1 MKLFQKLIAAPAI
14 ISLASGFAV
23 NAAEI
28 NSTDLSD
35 YANSNNLVSLGDFKS
50 DTLFPGDWAYDSLKD
65 LTNSPKFNGNSV
77 TRLEAAA
84 ELNSLIAGGE
94 GLMNGAAIG
103 RLSDELGSELAIMK
117 GRVDGL
123 EARVNGIEAGSFSDT
138 TTMSGSAGFLI
149 GAESLNGD
157 ANEAVMAEYFFEVD
171 LNTSFTGEDKLNIE
185 LETGNHPGVGVGKD
199 KEGLDWGSDKGDSL
213 AVSDLNYTFPL
224 GGWTVAVGDSMDAS
238 KTWPNAC
245 AVNNM
250 VDNLGDCGAANSVDL
265 SGDVS
270 FSASKEFGDGWEIG
284 LGVSADSGETSR
296 GMFTLEGDDM
306 YGVALGYETDTY
318 GFTAAYSMKEKTD
331 LESNDA
337 TGTEKDGGE
346 WDAAD
351 TQTNSTYYGLVG
363 YYSPEFSPI
372 TLSGGIELTDVE
384 GSNTDKTQWTVGVST
399 EVGEGTLS
407 ATIGTNGSIADNAAE
422 EMAYDLSYEYPINDS
437 MSITPF
443 VYIVEESAANK
454 DDAVGLGTFVSF
466 SF

>member
-35 YANSNNLVSLGDFKS
+35 YSNSNNLVSLDNFKS

-65 LTNSPKFNGNSV
+65 LTNSPKFNGKSV
-77 TRLEAAA
+77 SRLEAAA
-84 ELNSLIAGGE
+84 ELNNLIAGGE
-94 GLMNGAAIG
+94 GLMNGAAIN

-123 EARVNGIEAGSFSDT
+123 EARVNTIEAGSFSDT

-149 GAESLNGD
+149 GATDSATESND
-157 ANEAVMAEYFFEVD
+157 TVQFEYIVEVD

-185 LETGNHPGVGVGKD
+185 IETGNGLTNVGAD
-199 KEGLDWGSDKGDSL
+199 KTGLDWGSSNADELKID
-213 AVSDLNYTFPL
+213 DINYTFPL
-224 GGWTVAVGDSMDAS
+224 GSWKVAVGDSMDAS

-270 FSASKEFGDGWEIG
+270 LSASTEFGDGWELG
-284 LGVSADSGETSR
+284 LGISADSGDTSR
-296 GMFTLEGDDM
+296 GMFSKEGDDM
-306 YGVALGYETDTY
+306 YGIAVGYERDTF

-331 LESNDA
+331 LGSDKTWQA
-337 TGTEKDGGE
+337 TDS
-346 WDAAD
+346 
-351 TQTNSTYYGLVG
+351 QTDSTYWGLVG
-363 YYSPEFSPI
+363 YYSPESVPF
-372 TLSGGIELTDVE
+372 TLSGGFELSDIEGT
-384 GSNTDKTQWTVGVST
+384 NTDKTQWTVGVSSDI
-399 EVGEGTLS
+399 GEGTLS
-407 ATIGTNGSIADNAAE
+407 ATFGTNGAIAENAE
-422 EMAYDLSYEYPINDS
+422 EIYAYDLSYEYPINDS

-443 VYIVEESAANK
+443 VYISETTGSTTDTTGAGA
-454 DDAVGLGTFVSF
+454 FVSF

>member
-1 MKLFQKLIAAPAI
+1 
-14 ISLASGFAV
+14 
-23 NAAEI
+23 
-28 NSTDLSD
+28 
-35 YANSNNLVSLGDFKS
+35 
-50 DTLFPGDWAYDSLKD
+50 
-65 LTNSPKFNGNSV
+65 
-77 TRLEAAA
+77 
-84 ELNSLIAGGE
+84 
-94 GLMNGAAIG
+94 
-103 RLSDELGSELAIMK
+103 MK

-123 EARVNGIEAGSFSDT
+123 EARVNGIEAGSFSET
-138 TTMSGSAGFLI
+138 TTMKGKAGFLI

-157 ANEAVMAEYFFEVD
+157 ANEAVMGEYFFEVD
-171 LNTSFTGEDKLNIE
+171 LNTSFTGDDKLNIE
-185 LETGNHPGVGVGKD
+185 IETGNHPGAGVGKD
-199 KEGLDWGSDKGDSL
+199 KEGLDWGSDNGDSL

-270 FSASKEFGDGWEIG
+270 LSASKEFGDGWEVG
-284 LGVSADSGETSR
+284 LGLSADSGETSR
-296 GMFTLEGDDM
+296 GIFTKEGDDY
-306 YGVALGYETDTY
+306 YGIALGYETDTY

-331 LESNDA
+331 LESTGSNKTWDA
-337 TGTEKDGGE
+337 T
-346 WDAAD
+346 D

-363 YYSPEFSPI
+363 YYSPEFSPV

>member
-35 YANSNNLVSLGDFKS
+35 YSNSNNLVSLGDFKS

-84 ELNSLIAGGE
+84 ELSNLIAGGE

-123 EARVNGIEAGSFSDT
+123 EARVNGLEAGSFSET
-138 TTMSGSAGFLI
+138 TTMSGEVGFLL
-149 GAESLNGD
+149 GATDSATK
-157 ANEAVMAEYFFEVD
+157 ANDVVQFEYALGID
-171 LNTSFTGEDKLNIE
+171 LDTSFTGEDNLNIGIV
-185 LETGNHPGVGVGKD
+185 TGNGLTNVGAD
-199 KEGLDWGSDKGDSL
+199 KTGLDWGESESDAL
-213 AVSDLNYTFPL
+213 VVNDLNYTFPV
-224 GGWTVAVGDSMDAS
+224 GAWKVAVGDSMDAS

-245 AVNNM
+245 SMNNM

-265 SGDVS
+265 SGNVS
-270 FSASKEFGDGWEIG
+270 LSAATGFGDGWELG
-284 LGVSADSGETSR
+284 LGISGIAGKTDTTST
-296 GMFTLEGDDM
+296 GLFTKEGTDLF
-306 YGVALGYETDTY
+306 GLALGYEADTF
-318 GFTAAYSMKEKTD
+318 GFTVAYSD
-331 LESNDA
+331 
-337 TGTEKDGGE
+337 KDT
-346 WDAAD
+346 A
-351 TQTNSTYYGLVG
+351 NYYGLVA
-363 YYSPEFSPI
+363 YYSPEELPTTF
-372 TLSGGIELTDVE
+372 SGGVE
-384 GSNTDKTQWTVGVST
+384 VGNPDSGEDTTQWAFGIST
-399 EVGEGTLS
+399 DVGEGTLS
-407 ATIGTNGSIADNAAE
+407 ANIGTNGPIKDNAE
-422 EMAYDLSYEYPINDS
+422 EIYAYDLSYEYPINDS

-443 VYIVEESAANK
+443 VYISETT
-454 DDAVGLGTFVSF
+454 GTTVDTTGAGAFVSF